1 MADARAVSLRGG
13 RQPFHRMSASMAPF
27 KDLAGW
33 CMAFLGSCFSHDKEL
48 HEEDGDDGLCYY
60 WSHGLGFRSATDRRW
75 NELQLYL
82 HLPLP
87 FYTEARVYSL
97 NRGVPNRRKIALRW
111 ERQRLQLKKGN
122 GLPAE
127 AMIDWRVTTGFPEF
141 VNDISVVW

>member
-13 RQPFHRMSASMAPF
+13 RQPFHLMSASMAPF
-27 KDLAGW
+27 KDLAGR

-87 FYTEARVYSL
+87 FYTEAR
-97 NRGVPNRRKIALRW
+97 
-111 ERQRLQLKKGN
+111 LKKGN